1 MTTRASRA
9 MLRSYHRRKAR
20 SARSLVLRP
29 RNSRFRLSHTNL
41 AGEWDDEFIY
51 EILKSEWDA
60 PDAEPAH
67 PCS

>member
-1 MTTRASRA
+1 M
-9 MLRSYHRRKAR
+9 
-20 SARSLVLRP
+20 RP